1 MKLKSNRLAPVH
13 GITFY
18 HVFMDSIHKVFKLDF
33 FIGSTSNQ
41 QTAVLLRNMLD
52 RIDQLE
58 NDLRTVVQNSSL
70 SFISMN
76 NVIKKLNDTIL
87 KELNR
92 TGKLRTKNF

>member
-1 MKLKSNRLAPVH
+1 MRS
-13 GITFY
+13 F
-18 HVFMDSIHKVFKLDF
+18 HKFLKLDLLV
-33 FIGSTSNQ
+33 GSTSNQ

-92 TGKLRTKNF
+92 TGKLRTKKLMIP

>member
-1 MKLKSNRLAPVH
+1 
-13 GITFY
+13 
-18 HVFMDSIHKVFKLDF
+18 MDSVHEVLKLDL

-92 TGKLRTKNF
+92 TGKLRTKKLMRRFHKKNISDKLKNVTR

>member
-1 MKLKSNRLAPVH
+1 MRSVH
-13 GITFY
+13 KFL
-18 HVFMDSIHKVFKLDF
+18 KLDLLV
-33 FIGSTSNQ
+33 GSTSNQ

-92 TGKLRTKNF
+92 TGKLRTKKLMIP